1 MLRTHVL
8 IIGAGPVGL
17 TLALD
22 LARRGIEVTVAEC
35 RFAHEPPRVKCNQ
48 ISARSMEI
56 FRRLGLS
63 QRLRELGLPADY
75 PNDVVSRTTATG
87 IELARVVIPA
97 RGERATATEG
107 PDTGWPT
114 PEHTHR
120 INQIF
125 FEPVLSAH
133 AASQPRIRILNR
145 TMVDEFTQDESG
157 VTATAHNLDSGEPIA
172 IACTYLVGC
181 DGGKSMVRRNIGAR
195 LDGATA
201 LQNVQ
206 STFIRAPG
214 LLDRLP
220 GKPAWLYYSLN
231 PRRCGMMMA
240 VDGRE
245 KWLIHNY
252 LYRGEQHFDAV
263 DRDRAIREIL
273 GLGPDFSYEIISKE
287 DWTSRRLVAEK
298 FRDRRVFIC
307 GDAAHLWVPHGG
319 YGMNAGI
326 ADAADLS
333 WMLAAVLKG
342 WAPPAIL
349 DAYEAARHPVIEQTS
364 QLITG
369 IAQRVMMHR
378 REINDDIER
387 PDAAGEAARA
397 RIGSAAYDIDVTQQC
412 CAGLNFGYCYEH
424 SPIVAHDGEAPPVYR
439 MGDFTPSTVPGC
451 RAPHLWFGEGRS
463 LYDALGDDF
472 TLIRS
477 DPAADVDGMV
487 GAAAEKGVPLTVLD
501 VDGTEGR
508 ALYERGLTLVRPDQH
523 VAWRGDKVPSSPAAL
538 IDLARGAGQAP
549 LH

>member
-1 MLRTHVL
+1 MLRAKVL
-8 IIGAGPVGL
+8 IVGAGPVGL

-22 LARRGIEVTVAEC
+22 LAWRGIEVMVAEC
-35 RFAHEPPRVKCNQ
+35 RAAHEPPNVKCNQ

-63 QRLRELGLPADY
+63 RRLRELGLPADY
-75 PNDVVSRTTATG
+75 PNDVASRITATG
-87 IELARVVIPA
+87 AELARVSIPA
-97 RGERATATEG
+97 RGARFAAANG

-120 INQIF
+120 INQIY

-145 TMVDEFTQDESG
+145 TMVDDFTQYDDG
-157 VTATAHNLDSGEPIA
+157 VVVAAHDLDSGERIEIA
-172 IACTYLVGC
+172 GRYLVGC
-181 DGGKSMVRRNIGAR
+181 DGGKSMVRRKIGAR
-195 LDGATA
+195 LDGAPA
-201 LQNVQ
+201 LQRVQ
-206 STFIRAPG
+206 STFIRAPD
-214 LLDRLP
+214 LLRRMP

-245 KWLIHNY
+245 RWLIHNY
-252 LYRGEQHFDAV
+252 LYKGEQDFDAV
-263 DRDRAIREIL
+263 DRDWAIREIL
-273 GLGPDFSYEIISKE
+273 GVGPDFRYEVISKE

-298 FRDRRVFIC
+298 FRDRRAFIC

-326 ADAADLS
+326 ADAANLS

-342 WAPPAIL
+342 WAPPSLL
-349 DAYEAARHPVIEQTS
+349 DAYEAERHPVIDQTS
-364 QLITG
+364 RLITE

-378 REINDDIER
+378 REINADIER
-387 PDAAGEAARA
+387 PDAIGEAARQ

-412 CAGLNFGYCYEH
+412 CAGLNFGYCYDR
-424 SPIVAHDGEAPPVYR
+424 SPVVAHDGEAPPAYR

-451 RAPHLWFGEGRS
+451 RAPHVWLGDGRS
-463 LYDALGDDF
+463 LYDALGAEF

-477 DPAADVDGMV
+477 DRDEDAG
-487 GAAAEKGVPLTVLD
+487 GLIAAAKQKGVPLTVVD
-501 VDGTEGR
+501 VDTTEAR
-508 ALYERGLTLVRPDQH
+508 ALYWHRLTLVRPDQH
-523 VAWRGDKVPSSPAAL
+523 VAWRGDRAPESPAAL
-538 IDLARGAGQAP
+538 IDLARGAALAP
-549 LH
+549 AH

>member
-1 MLRTHVL
+1 MLRTNVL
-8 IIGAGPVGL
+8 IVGAGPVGL

-63 QRLRELGLPADY
+63 QRLRELGLPSDY

-133 AASQPRIRILNR
+133 AASQLRIRILNR
-145 TMVDEFTQDESG
+145 TMVDDFTQDDAG
-157 VTATAHNLDSGEPIA
+157 VTVEAHDLDSGEAIT

-181 DGGKSMVRRNIGAR
+181 DGGKSMVRRNIGAK
-195 LDGATA
+195 LDGAAA

-206 STFIRAPG
+206 STFIRAPD
-214 LLDRLP
+214 LRDRLP

-252 LYRGEQHFDAV
+252 LYRGEQDFDAV
-263 DRDRAIREIL
+263 DRDGAIREIL

-349 DAYEAARHPVIEQTS
+349 DAYEAERHPVIEQTS
-364 QLITG
+364 QLITA
-369 IAQRVMMHR
+369 ISERVMMHR
-378 REINDDIER
+378 REINADIER
-387 PDAAGEAARA
+387 PDAVGDAARA

-424 SPIVAHDGEAPPVYR
+424 SPIVAHDGEAPPAYR
-439 MGDFTPSTVPGC
+439 MGD
-451 RAPHLWFGEGRS
+451 
-463 LYDALGDDF
+463 
-472 TLIRS
+472 
-477 DPAADVDGMV
+477 
-487 GAAAEKGVPLTVLD
+487 
-501 VDGTEGR
+501 
-508 ALYERGLTLVRPDQH
+508 
-523 VAWRGDKVPSSPAAL
+523 
-538 IDLARGAGQAP
+538 
-549 LH
+549 